1 MNRKVK
7 KIVCALASR
16 NSSKVP
22 TPREKTTLKAN
33 GLGEKNFVFSII
45 WECSRCQ
52 ICLVKVLSFIQVHRY
67 EFILKIYF
75 NSPSYGIFVKYLA

>member
-33 GLGEKNFVFSII
+33 GLGEKTLFFPSFG
-45 WECSRCQ
+45 SAAD
-52 ICLVKVLSFIQVHRY
+52 VKSVLLRY
-67 EFILKIYF
+67 
-75 NSPSYGIFVKYLA
+75 

>member
-45 WECSRCQ
+45 WECSD
-52 ICLVKVLSFIQVHRY
+52 VKSVLLRY
-67 EFILKIYF
+67 
-75 NSPSYGIFVKYLA
+75 

>member
-33 GLGEKNFVFSII
+33 ALGEKTLFFPSFG
-45 WECSRCQ
+45 SAAD
-52 ICLVKVLSFIQVHRY
+52 VKSVLLRY
-67 EFILKIYF
+67 
-75 NSPSYGIFVKYLA
+75 